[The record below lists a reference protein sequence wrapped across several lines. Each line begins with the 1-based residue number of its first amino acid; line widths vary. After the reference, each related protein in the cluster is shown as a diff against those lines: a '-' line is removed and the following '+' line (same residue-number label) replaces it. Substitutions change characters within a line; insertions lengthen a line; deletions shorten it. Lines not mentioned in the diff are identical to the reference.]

1 MDGGLSRGNKAAFS
15 NSPPQRGRAP
25 SLETH
30 MLDFTRAHQVT
41 FIEMRLD
48 SDSQANTLFSVIFG
62 QVVVLYN
69 RKLIINSKKIIS
81 VPTHRDS

>member
-41 FIEMRLD
+41 FIEMSWHQILRQILYSVLLLD
-48 SDSQANTLFSVIFG
+48 
-62 QVVVLYN
+62 
-69 RKLIINSKKIIS
+69 KL
-81 VPTHRDS
+81 